1 MIKKATPRLFFHYI
15 TTIIS
20 SNSIV
25 IEEGD
30 AEWLIN
36 KKVDYNGIDKGPG
49 GFPLV
54 IKKATPH
61 PFSTV
66 ASSGAQ

>member
-1 MIKKATPRLFFHYI
+1 MA
-15 TTIIS
+15 
-20 SNSIV
+20 N
-25 IEEGD
+25 
-30 AEWLIN
+30 
-36 KKVDYNGIDKGPG
+36 KVDYDGNDKGPG